1 MKKLFITL
9 LMAFG
14 CLGAFAQ
21 IEDEPRIAHDGS
33 IYRIPSDFTKSGK
46 AQIIVYDSY
55 YIDDNYYRDFY
66 VYDEG
71 INLLATIHS
80 SDVTEFYYKYQGTR
94 SYDVLYLTQTLFN
107 DDEKYEYVRF
117 LRENIN
123 YGHNVIQIVSEDG
136 TILQTLRLP
145 EGTKFSS
152 DDAGYQLVSFD
163 KDNNY
168 FVAYHVRS
176 DGKYEKWFYKITK
189 NPSDPSAVSVATTPI
204 KLNVSPR
211 LASRGEPIEVES
223 QSGSMRQ
230 VVVTDAAGKVVY
242 DARPAEGQR
251 TVRIDSHRL
260 GHGLNVV
267 NVKHADGSGESCKI
281 LVK

>member
-1 MKKLFITL
+1 MT
-9 LMAFG
+9 FG

-33 IYRIPSDFTKSGK
+33 IYRIPSEFTKSGK
-46 AQIIVYDSY
+46 AQIIVYDYY
-55 YIDDNYYRDFY
+55 YIDDNYYYDFY

-71 INLLATIHS
+71 INLLATIHPS
-80 SDVTEFYYKYQGTR
+80 HVTSFHYKYQGTR
-94 SYDVLYLTQTLFN
+94 SYDELYLTQTLFN
-107 DDEKYEYVRF
+107 DDEKYEYVRYI
-117 LRENIN
+117 EDNIDD
-123 YGHNVIQIVSEDG
+123 GSNVIQIVSEDG

-145 EGTKFSS
+145 EGTGLSW
-152 DDAGYQLVSFD
+152 DDGSYYIVSFD

-168 FVAYHVRS
+168 FVASHYRS
-176 DGKYEKWFYKITK
+176 DRKYEKWFYKITK

-211 LASRGEPIEVES
+211 LASRGAPIKVES
-223 QSGSMRQ
+223 KSGSMRQ

-251 TVRIDSHRL
+251 TVKIDSYRL

-267 NVKHADGSGESCKI
+267 NVKHADGSVESCKI

>member
-1 MKKLFITL
+1 
-9 LMAFG
+9 MAFG

-21 IEDEPRIAHDGS
+21 IDDEPRIAPSGTLYS
-33 IYRIPSDFTKSGK
+33 IPADFTKSGK
-46 AQIIVYDSY
+46 AQIIVVQRYRDNDYNSYD
-55 YIDDNYYRDFY
+55 DFY

-71 INLLATIHS
+71 INLLATIHP
-80 SDVTEFYYKYQGTR
+80 SDACKFHYIHHGTR
-94 SYDVLYLTQTLFN
+94 HYDRLYLTQTLFN
-107 DDEKYEYVRF
+107 DDDKYEYVRCIPHTGSDK
-117 LRENIN
+117 N
-123 YGHNVIQIVSEDG
+123 GIQIVSEDG
-136 TILQTLRLP
+136 TILQTLLLP
-145 EGTKFSS
+145 ENSS
-152 DDAGYQLVSFD
+152 FDPDWDGIELVSFD

-168 FVAYHVRS
+168 FAIYLS
-176 DGKYEKWFYKITK
+176 KESNAEYYFYKINK

>member
-9 LMAFG
+9 LMVFG

-71 INLLATIHS
+71 INLLATIHPS
-80 SDVTEFYYKYQGTR
+80 HVTEFHYKYQGTR
-94 SYDVLYLTQTLFN
+94 RYDILYLTQTLFN
-107 DDEKYEYVRF
+107 DDEKYEYVRY
-117 LRENIN
+117 ITDD
-123 YGHNVIQIVSEDG
+123 GSNVIQIVSEDG

-145 EGTKFSS
+145 EGTGLSWG
-152 DDAGYQLVSFD
+152 DAGYDFVSFD

-168 FVAYHVRS
+168 FVADHCRS
-176 DGKYEKWFYKITK
+176 DGKYETWFYKITK

-204 KLNVSPR
+204 KLNVSPK

-251 TVRIDSHRL
+251 TVKIDSYRL

>member
-1 MKKLFITL
+1 
-9 LMAFG
+9 MAFG

-33 IYRIPSDFTKSGK
+33 IYRIPSEFTKSGK
-46 AQIIVYDSY
+46 AQIIVYDY
-55 YIDDNYYRDFY
+55 YNIDGNYYYDFY

-80 SDVTEFYYKYQGTR
+80 SDVDEFYYKYQGTR

-107 DDEKYEYVRF
+107 DDEKYEYVRLLPDTSF
-117 LRENIN
+117 DK
-123 YGHNVIQIVSEDG
+123 NVIQIVSEDG

-145 EGTKFSS
+145 EGTKLSY
-152 DDAGYQLVSFD
+152 DDGGYSLVSFD

-168 FVAYHVRS
+168 FEAYHVRS

-251 TVRIDSHRL
+251 TVKIDSYRL